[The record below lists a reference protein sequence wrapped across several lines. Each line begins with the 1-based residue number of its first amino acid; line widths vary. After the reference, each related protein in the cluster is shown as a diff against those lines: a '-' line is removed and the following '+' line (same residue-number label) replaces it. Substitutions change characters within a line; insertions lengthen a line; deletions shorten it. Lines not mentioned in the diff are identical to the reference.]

1 MALLRITY
9 RLLRAVRTHYA
20 NRRRDASLRDCD
32 PRMLKDIG
40 LRWERGTLVPL
51 HPERSTVERA
61 VDTLVDARVDA
72 EVDAGAKPAAAESA
86 RDTCPRCG
94 AHLA

>member
-9 RLLRAVRTHYA
+9 RLLRAVHTHYA

-40 LRWERGTLVPL
+40 LRWERGKLVPL
-51 HPERSTVERA
+51 YPERFATKRA
-61 VDTLVDARVDA
+61 VATLVDGRVDA
-72 EVDAGAKPAAAESA
+72 EVDAGAKPATAESA
-86 RDTCPRCG
+86 HEICPRCG
-94 AHLA
+94 ARLA

>member
-1 MALLRITY
+1 MAVLRTTR

-40 LRWERGTLVPL
+40 LRWERGKLMPI
-51 HPERSTVERA
+51 HSEYPASAEPQAGDGAGSKRSE
-61 VDTLVDARVDA
+61 
-72 EVDAGAKPAAAESA
+72 AESM
-86 RDTCPRCG
+86 REVCPRCG
-94 AHLA
+94 ARLA